1 MRSCMQQASRNLRIK
16 NQLSQLALCPKK
28 HRLLGRAGQP
38 LRMTRN
44 KPYRQER
51 VAMVVPAKQLHAVNH
66 SLCINLNKQGR
77 VLIQLQLSTK
87 HRSYLKTCT
96 RLSKTSLLQTRLKTA
111 SLNRRQLIP
120 SFQTVSSKVSKPS
133 SSRRCSCSDRLCS
146 HLWQYRSPET
156 RRYSY
161 NLVLDHR
168 LPCNPIKHRSRIK
181 ACNSLPV
188 SILPTPSPFPC
199 QISSSLLHS
208 RSPSTLSSPMLSN
221 W

>member
-1 MRSCMQQASRNLRIK
+1 MA
-16 NQLSQLALCPKK
+16 
-28 HRLLGRAGQP
+28 
-38 LRMTRN
+38 
-44 KPYRQER
+44 
-51 VAMVVPAKQLHAVNH
+51 VPAKPMHAVNH
-66 SLCINLNKQGR
+66 SLCINPNKQET
-77 VLIQLQLSTK
+77 VLTQLQLSNK
-87 HRSYLKTCT
+87 PRSYLKTCI
-96 RLSKTSLLQTRLKTA
+96 RLYKTSLLPTRLRTA
-111 SLNRRQLIP
+111 SLNRRQSIL
-120 SFQTVSSKVSKPS
+120 SFQTVLSSRSKPS

-146 HLWQYRSPET
+146 RLWQYRSPET